1 MSAGAKVGKAG
12 SGEGGRAQSAEP
24 EATVKPSSLAA
35 GRADAARQIHRS
47 LKAWRDQE
55 EASVEPSA
63 NDRTEDREQADDAE
77 VDKEEVHRSV
87 SPGGGD
93 KVFLADDPS
102 KLTGGGRKKLG
113 NLTAMASMTVRAA
126 IKERGGGASQ
136 ANMCGQWADKTVAET
151 ANAAAAGDAL
161 AETAIKM
168 IKQASAKAGD
178 HDGRSG

>member
-1 MSAGAKVGKAG
+1 MRPRPCSPCSAPWSCFGHSRLLSRSPPSPPVGAW
-12 SGEGGRAQSAEP
+12 
-24 EATVKPSSLAA
+24 
-35 GRADAARQIHRS
+35 ADAARQSSGS
-47 LKAWRDQE
+47 LHTRRYPE
-55 EASVEPSA
+55 EGTVDPRA
-63 NDRTEDREQADDAE
+63 NDCTEDREQAADAE

-178 HDGRSG
+178 HGGRSG